1 MFSIPRSVSILLAT
15 APVDLRKSIDGLT
28 AIVRSDWKEDVFS
41 GHLFAFVSRRGDR
54 IKVLTWDNGGFVLY
68 YKRLEQGRFRMPAVS
83 DDALGVQL
91 DGTQLAMLLD
101 GIDYSHVRR
110 PSRWTPPQIGQAPQN
125 LIYPSRWH
133 RSLKSTTVRGARKL
147 RGSRKKSRHYA
158 APLRSSRASQGSSST
173 KSSR

>member
-15 APVDLRKSIDGLT
+15 TPVDLRKSIDGLT
-28 AIVRSDWKEDVFS
+28 AIVRSEWKEDVFS

-54 IKVLTWDNGGFVLY
+54 VKVLTWDAGGFVLY
-68 YKRLEQGRFRMPAVS
+68 YKRLEQGRFRIPAVS

-110 PSRWTPPQIGQAPQN
+110 PKRWAPPQIGQAPRN
-125 LIYPSRWH
+125 LIYPSRWQ
-133 RSLKSTTVRGARKL
+133 RSPKTIAVRGARKL
-147 RGSRKKSRHYA
+147 RGLRKKSRRCA
-158 APLRSSRASQGSSST
+158 APSRSSKASSGS
-173 KSSR
+173 